1 MTVNIS
7 DVLKSKDALLH
18 SEGLTIF
25 ELINKAISKNKKITL
40 SFTGLDNCSSAFLMA
55 AIGKFYYDHPTKT
68 KTIEQYL
75 KYNGI
80 DKKYMLKERL
90 EQVIENALDPEHD
103 KMVEDLLSEI

>member
-1 MTVNIS
+1 MIIKIK
-7 DVLKSKDALLH
+7 DVLNSKDALLH

-25 ELINKAISKNKKITL
+25 ELINKAISEKKQVTL
-40 SFTGLDNCSSAFLMA
+40 SFTGLDNCSSAFLMS
-55 AIGKFYYDHPTKT
+55 AIGKFYYDHPTET

-103 KMVEDLLSEI
+103 KMVEDLLSEV